1 LAVAVALAWAHPRR
15 LLEAPTAE
23 VAELVA
29 LGVVEVVVVVAVV
42 VEERLELEVG
52 QLAKAEAS

>member
-1 LAVAVALAWAHPRR
+1 MAVALAWAHPRR
-15 LLEAPTAE
+15 LLEAPKAE

-29 LGVVEVVVVVAVV
+29 LGEVEVEEVVAVV

-52 QLAKAEAS
+52 QLAKVEAS